1 LGVEAGK
8 RVLIPAGVFTAGEKH
23 TFEHANRVYPIYFDY
38 PYEKWDDITIE
49 LPPGWQVGSVP
60 PGQEKDGHVVSY
72 TLKVEGGK
80 GALHLTRK
88 LRVDCLIVET
98 KYYPALRNFF
108 QSVRNGDEEQI
119 VLQPES
125 ATASN

>member
-1 LGVEAGK
+1 VVAERLLSHVSRGLAPEAVEVDRYG
-8 RVLIPAGVFTAGEKH
+8 
-23 TFEHANRVYPIYFDY
+23 HAA
-38 PYEKWDDITIE
+38 
-49 LPPGWQVGSVP
+49 
-60 PGQEKDGHVVSY
+60 
-72 TLKVEGGK
+72 
-80 GALHLTRK
+80 ALHLTRK
-88 LRVDCLIVET
+88 LRVNFLILET